1 MKKISTLICLCTC
14 MYFNSN
20 CQKYE
25 WKLTNKQDT
34 IEIDTFNSTIDTII
48 INSPVSTVEFLGTTY
63 PWNSQDGKIIIH
75 FGLQKSISINGVIKP
90 VAGFGN
96 YINIICGEKELYVEF
111 IKKECSPISLPTNR
125 NYYYDAQQLKLNC
138 LDIND
143 NLQKIYKWDPKNLY
157 LKDLRLKDS
166 QPQSE
171 DSTWSPLPKSNDISN
186 GLDVTKYADALVRH
200 IIAQFKKEM
209 AFCFFDEFRDELKKQ
224 EYQDLR
230 VLFANTYGVL
240 DLISDKIYDLEPY
253 MATLRSAMEK
263 DLKVADRSVFKLIQD
278 STSQLSTELDKQKN
292 ARFLSNVGYQFYNAV
307 RDSIHIGRALRDIET
322 IGFVKN
328 TDQNVVA
335 SFETIQLLSNA
346 LQDNIEDAKKP
357 FWLDKDKIDTLLSD
371 TVLLKYFVGLVVSQ
385 SKGIQFKDKTKL
397 YDILNSAANLI
408 KVKAFI
414 TDIRNLSNHINEIHK
429 NSKNVKSDVD
439 KENEVFQY
447 FEAANGLLSLMQKVN
462 TLHSGVFSQEM
473 LDTIQSV
480 INASGEIYKG
490 VYSKQYT
497 LAVLNIGK
505 FLNTV
510 NNGENKNFQAVIKF
524 VAEKGI
530 FIAQMAEAKTAE
542 DVKTILQ
549 QFAAPTGSW
558 RDKRTSGFNVSI
570 DSYLGGS
577 AYFADKAV
585 RYGTSTPVGLSVS
598 TALGKKWAV
607 TLMAS
612 VVDLGPIT
620 SFRFSNDTSIAK
632 IYLKEILAPGAH
644 LSILVPICDCAPLTL
659 NIGYQQYPLLT
670 KAGDVANEVNI
681 YKQYGWVAGIN
692 YNVPL
697 YTIFNSKKY

>member
-1 MKKISTLICLCTC
+1 MKSILSLIFTIFILSYGFCQEEIKTWAELQNVNEFAQSSILVTDLDDHLLEGEISLKGRYQIFLAENMFKIKKVASPLLLSFPCTSSGIEIRKETTSKIIKFKCNTLPPEPPI
-14 MYFNSN
+14 
-20 CQKYE
+20 Q
-25 WKLTNKQDT
+25 T
-34 IEIDTFNSTIDTII
+34 IE
-48 INSPVSTVEFLGTTY
+48 
-63 PWNSQDGKIIIH
+63 K
-75 FGLQKSISINGVIKP
+75 
-90 VAGFGN
+90 
-96 YINIICGEKELYVEF
+96 
-111 IKKECSPISLPTNR
+111 R
-125 NYYYDAQQLKLNC
+125 NFYYDAKL
-138 LDIND
+138 LI
-143 NLQKIYKWDPKNLY
+143 KNERSTN
-157 LKDLRLKDS
+157 LRLKDFYQWDTS
-166 QPQSE
+166 NE
-171 DSTWSPLPKSNDISN
+171 FLKSVDTSGVRIKYTKSVAASSISN

-209 AFCFFDEFRDELKKQ
+209 AFCFFDGFKDELKKE
-224 EYQDLR
+224 EYRDLR

-335 SFETIQLLSNA
+335 SFETIRLLSNA
-346 LQDNIEDAKKP
+346 LQDNIEDANKP

-385 SKGIQFKDKTKL
+385 SKGIQFNDKTKL
-397 YDILNSAANLI
+397 YDILNSKANLNKI
-408 KVKAFI
+408 KAFI

-447 FEAANGLLSLMQKVN
+447 FEAANGLLSLVQKVN
-462 TLHSGVFSQEM
+462 TLHSNVISKEM

-480 INASGEIYKG
+480 INAAGEIYKG

-510 NNGENKNFQAVIKF
+510 NNGENENFQAVIKF
-524 VAEKGI
+524 VVEKGI

-542 DVKTILQ
+542 DVKNILQ

-558 RDKRTSGFNVSI
+558 RDKRTAGFNASI

-598 TALGKKWAV
+598 RSLGKKWAA
-607 TLMAS
+607 TIMAS
-612 VVDLGPIT
+612 VVDLGPLT
-620 SFRFSNDTSIAK
+620 AYRFSKDTSDIAK
-632 IYLKEILAPGAH
+632 IYLKEILAPGIH
-644 LSILVPICDCAPLTL
+644 FSLLIPVCDCAPLAL